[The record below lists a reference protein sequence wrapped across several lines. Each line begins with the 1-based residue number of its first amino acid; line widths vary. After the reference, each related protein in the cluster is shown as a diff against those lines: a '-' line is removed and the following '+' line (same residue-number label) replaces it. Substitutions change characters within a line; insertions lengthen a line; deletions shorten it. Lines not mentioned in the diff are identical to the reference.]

1 MAPRHLD
8 QRIHTLVRDFGQV
21 NAKPRELRGVAPD
34 FFVRVRLRGHE
45 ALRLPFGETRRL
57 KRRERS
63 LIRVRRSLLTVPTGR
78 KSSWT
83 ARWLAEIEAV
93 IAAVTLADFLVA
105 ALVAHVDLVTLVAL
119 GIVAFGLT
127 SVAIGLFWSRR
138 IRTVRSRT
146 ISA

>member
-1 MAPRHLD
+1 
-8 QRIHTLVRDFGQV
+8 V
-21 NAKPRELRGVAPD
+21 
-34 FFVRVRLRGHE
+34 
-45 ALRLPFGETRRL
+45 
-57 KRRERS
+57 
-63 LIRVRRSLLTVPTGR
+63 LTSR

-105 ALVAHVDLVTLVAL
+105 ALVAHVGLVALVAL

-146 ISA
+146 IST